1 MCESQF
7 CDVCVCVCYDK
18 LLFYGHM
25 SSESH
30 GECNMGI
37 SALMS
42 WVNDVIILCQGMCTY
57 VIFADVMTYCGLM
70 AFNADK
76 INSLMRG
83 IKGSFASTT
92 CAVI

>member
-7 CDVCVCVCYDK
+7 DYVCVCYDK

-30 GECNMGI
+30 GECNMNI
-37 SALMS
+37 SRS
-42 WVNDVIILCQGMCTY
+42 WVNDVIILCQGMCTC
-57 VIFADVMTYCGLM
+57 VIFADMMTYRGLM

-76 INSLMRG
+76 INNFMRG